1 VPTALGALLACAQ
14 RVETRCYN
22 ICRGYASSS
31 NDFGQ
36 GDIFLPGYCCRYEC
50 FISLFLLLMLTEFKT
65 YIQEQAGLTD
75 AEVELIYATALKR
88 SLRRKEAILQQGD
101 ICRYKVFVVKG
112 LLRIYRTKE
121 DGSEYI
127 LQFSPEN
134 NWNVEPE
141 SYDKLTPSKYNID
154 ALEPSEVLLWTK
166 SNFVALQES
175 IPQLKVFSQRIIADN
190 IYLNRQR
197 VFSTISSTA
206 EEKYDEFIKNY
217 PGVFA
222 RVPLHMVASYLGV
235 TRETLSRI
243 RHAQVS
249 R

>member
-1 VPTALGALLACAQ
+1 
-14 RVETRCYN
+14 
-22 ICRGYASSS
+22 
-31 NDFGQ
+31 
-36 GDIFLPGYCCRYEC
+36 
-50 FISLFLLLMLTEFKT
+50 MLTVFKT
-65 YIQEQAGLTD
+65 YIQQQAALTD
-75 AEVELIYATALKR
+75 EEVELMYAAAIKR
-88 SLRRKEAILQQGD
+88 SLRRKEPLLREGE
-101 ICRYKVFVVKG
+101 ICRYKAFVLKG

-121 DGSEYI
+121 DGGEYI
-127 LQFSPEN
+127 IQFSPEN

-141 SYDKLTPSKYNID
+141 SYDKTTPSKYNID
-154 ALEPSEVLLWTK
+154 ALEPSEVLLWAR
-166 SNFVALQES
+166 NDFVALQDR
-175 IPQLKVFSQRIIADN
+175 IPKLKAFSQRVIADN

-197 VFSTISSTA
+197 VYSTISSSA
-206 EEKYDEFIKNY
+206 EEKYDEFIKSY